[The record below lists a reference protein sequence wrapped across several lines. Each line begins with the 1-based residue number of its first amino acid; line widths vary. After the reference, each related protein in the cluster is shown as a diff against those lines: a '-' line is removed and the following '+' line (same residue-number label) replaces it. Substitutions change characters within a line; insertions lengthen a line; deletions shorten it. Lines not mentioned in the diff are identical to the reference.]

1 MQIEVLHT
9 KIAYSERTL
18 ICVPCAKFRATEHP
32 IREVRSLY
40 PIEYRHF
47 REHCED
53 ERREHDSPV
62 LLGRGK
68 FLLSDFGEQKIC
80 WMTVQNRHN
89 NYFQLE
95 WLEEVVDAMHKVV
108 EQGTGTSARID
119 SIAVCGKTGT
129 VQNPHGDDH
138 STFIAFAPKE
148 NPKIAIAV
156 FVENG
161 YWGARWAGRIA
172 SLMIE
177 KHIKGEIT
185 RTDMERFVLNGSL
198 EKEYQKPYT
207 GKPFKINQ

>member
-1 MQIEVLHT
+1 MKIEVLHT

-53 ERREHDSPV
+53 ERREHDSPI

-95 WLEEVVDAMHKVV
+95 WLEEVVDAMAKAGLHNKYDMAFPGLGYYDEDGLDLEDTLRLVHK
-108 EQGTGTSARID
+108 
-119 SIAVCGKTGT
+119 K
-129 VQNPHGDDH
+129 
-138 STFIAFAPKE
+138 FA
-148 NPKIAIAV
+148 
-156 FVENG
+156 
-161 YWGARWAGRIA
+161 
-172 SLMIE
+172 
-177 KHIKGEIT
+177 
-185 RTDMERFVLNGSL
+185 GSSKL
-198 EKEYQKPYT
+198 LDFHVKY
-207 GKPFKINQ
+207 